1 MPIFPCPDLAKFVV
15 YANNEGAFSPFSF
28 GVLTTTNCKRLVP
41 PFIAAPLFFL
51 HQSPP
56 PPPPLS
62 SQEGEEGGLSGMDSR
77 PQSTTAGL
85 RYNGNSVAADGEKN
99 REKTLFL
106 MKYLE
111 KYFFAMLRFV

>member
-41 PFIAAPLFFL
+41 PFFAP
-51 HQSPP
+51 PC
-56 PPPPLS
+56 S
-62 SQEGEEGGLSGMDSR
+62 SSTKVRRRRLRLCRYRRGGWLSGMDSQ

-85 RYNGNSVAADGEKN
+85 RYNGNSVAADREKN

-106 MKYLE
+106 MKHFE